1 MARQKQAYLYA
12 LIVVL
17 IWSTVASAFKIT
29 LRYLDF
35 LELLFFASFVSLAAL
50 FVVVTVQHKIDLL
63 RKCSQ
68 RDYINSLVLG
78 FLNPFLYYMVL
89 FRAYSLLPAQQ
100 AVSLNYT
107 WAIQLVLLSIPLL
120 NQKIG
125 YKSILAIVLSYI
137 GVLVIATQGHLVALH
152 FVNPVGMVLAL
163 GSAIIWAL
171 FWIYNIKDKRD
182 EVIKLFLNFLFGFIF
197 ICFYM
202 IISGRL
208 IIPKMSGIVGALY
221 VGVFEM
227 GITFILWLKALKLSK
242 TTAQVSNL
250 IYLTPFLSLVVINIF
265 VGEKILLATIVGL
278 VFIVAGIILQQRAAH
293 PSLRSKVISGNLEMH
308 DEIGINQ

>member
-1 MARQKQAYLYA
+1 MTHQTKAYLYA
-12 LIVVL
+12 LSIVL

-35 LELLFFASFVSLAAL
+35 LELLFFASLVSLVVL
-50 FVVVTVQHKIDLL
+50 FVVVILQHKIDLL

-68 RDYINSLVLG
+68 SDYINSFVLG

-120 NQKIG
+120 KQKIG
-125 YKSILAIVLSYI
+125 LKSILAIVLGYV
-137 GVLVIATQGHLVALH
+137 GVLVIAAQGRLVALH
-152 FVNPVGMVLAL
+152 FVNPVGIVLAL

-171 FWIYNIKDKRD
+171 FWIYNIRDKRD

-197 ICFYM
+197 ICIYM
-202 IISGRL
+202 IFSGRP
-208 IIPKMSGIVGALY
+208 IILKTGGIIGAFY

-227 GITFILWLKALKLSK
+227 GITFILWLKALKLSR

-250 IYLTPFLSLVVINIF
+250 IYLTPFLSLIMINII

-278 VFIVAGIILQQRAAH
+278 VFIVTGIILQQYTAH
-293 PSLRSKVISGNLEMH
+293 PSLGSKI
-308 DEIGINQ
+308 IR